1 MILEQRDPPDLAQV
15 HNQCFT
21 FSLFAEIFF
30 QDNYFL
36 FKSVDDFYHLPHA
49 SWLSCTCVPI
59 KRLGPT
65 VRCVCFLESTFLFA
79 TEFMPHNLMVLFT
92 YANRLARKWSVIN
105 KYYSVPNSRKKDKI
119 KLVEK
124 WSAKETFNLFT
135 FLPLDY
141 QIWFRK
147 NPIDTFIVHS
157 QIILHVFCPRIIP
170 KYCKEMIAYKTKKAY
185 LWSTLSLLIIVYCRF
200 SRKIQF

>member
-1 MILEQRDPPDLAQV
+1 MIHEQRYPTDLAQV

-21 FSLFAEIFF
+21 FSLFVKIFF
-30 QDNYFL
+30 QDNSFL

-49 SWLSCTCVPI
+49 SWLLCTCVPI

-79 TEFMPHNLMVLFT
+79 TEFMPHNLIVLFT

-119 KLVEK
+119 KLLK
-124 WSAKETFNLFT
+124 FNFWLFFCILT
-135 FLPLDY
+135 EISYFLVCFWVAWTKTIIHLSVGESYSSPLLWITVKLNRPSRTVNSRISKGSDNQWY
-141 QIWFRK
+141 
-147 NPIDTFIVHS
+147 
-157 QIILHVFCPRIIP
+157 LH
-170 KYCKEMIAYKTKKAY
+170 E
-185 LWSTLSLLIIVYCRF
+185 
-200 SRKIQF
+200 